1 MKRFIFASAMLA
13 ALVLALSLP
22 VGAKPPGGVPPGQAK
37 KGGNGGDVNI
47 GVSVGGVTVQSQ
59 GQGKGGPP
67 PWAPAHGYRAK
78 HQYRYWPR
86 SQVYFDAGRGMYF
99 YYSGGSWQAGASLP
113 GGIHISGGYV
123 NLDMDTSKPYKWHK
137 DVVNRYPPVK
147 IK

>member
-1 MKRFIFASAMLA
+1 MKRLIFALAMLA

-37 KGGNGGDVNI
+37 KGGDNGDVSV
-47 GVSVGGVTVQSQ
+47 GVSVGGVTVTNQS
-59 GQGKGGPP
+59 QGKGGPP

-86 SQVYFDAGRGMYF
+86 AQVYFDAGRGMYF
-99 YYSGGSWQAGASLP
+99 YYSGGSWQAGARLP
-113 GGIHISGGYV
+113 GGISVSGSYV

-137 DVVNRYPPVK
+137 DVIKSYPPVT